1 VSAQLEVIS
10 RTASPRA
17 PGDEHRPR
25 MGFIGL
31 GWIGRKRLDA
41 LDPASIEVAA
51 LAESDA
57 SRLHAAAAAHPDAI
71 AAQTV
76 EALLDAELDGVVI
89 ATPNG
94 LHAQQ
99 AIACL
104 ERGIP
109 VFCQKPLAT
118 NLRDVER
125 VVAAARAADRLLGID
140 FCYRHVSG
148 MHELRRRVQA
158 GEIGDVIAVDLTFH
172 NAYGPDKSWCQD
184 RRLAGGGCLMDLG
197 VHLLDLCLWL
207 QGMPPT
213 ERVRS
218 RLFAQGVPVQG
229 CDAVEDLAFAE
240 FIQANGAIVRL
251 ACSWHAHI
259 GQGAIIQIAIAG
271 TRGGAHWTN
280 IDGSFYDF
288 QLDLIHGTNR
298 ERLSGRG
305 GGGDW
310 GPRALQAWIEQLRIS
325 NRFDPEADE
334 IIRSAALIEE
344 VYRA

>member
-1 VSAQLEVIS
+1 VSAQLQLPARS
-10 RTASPRA
+10 
-17 PGDEHRPR
+17 RPR
-25 MGFIGL
+25 LGFIGL

-41 LDPASIEVAA
+41 LDAASIEVAA
-51 LAESDA
+51 LAESDS
-57 SRLHAAAAAHPDAI
+57 SRLKSAVDVYPDSI
-71 AAQTV
+71 AARDV
-76 EALLDAELDGVVI
+76 EAMLDADLDGIVI

-99 AIACL
+99 TIACL

-118 NLRDVER
+118 NLVDVER
-125 VVAAARAADRLLGID
+125 VVAAARGADRLLGID

-148 MHELRRRVQA
+148 MRELRRRLLA
-158 GEIGDVIAVDLTFH
+158 GEIGDVVAVDLTFH
-172 NAYGPDKSWCQD
+172 NAYGPDQAWCQD

-197 VHLLDLCLWL
+197 VHLLDLSLWL

-218 RLFAQGVPVQG
+218 RLVAQGLPVQAG
-229 CDAVEDLAFAE
+229 DAVEDLAFAE
-240 FIQANGAIVRL
+240 FIQSNGAIVRL

-259 GQGAIIQIAIAG
+259 GQGAIIQITITG

-288 QLDLIHGTNR
+288 QLDLIHGTAR
-298 ERLSGRG
+298 ERLSGPDG
-305 GGGDW
+305 GDDW
-310 GPRALQAWIEQLRIS
+310 GPRALQAWIEQLRVS
-325 NRFDPEADE
+325 NCFDRQADE
-334 IIRSAALIEE
+334 IVRSAALIEE

>member
-1 VSAQLEVIS
+1 MNAQLELS
-10 RTASPRA
+10 RAAAQT
-17 PGDEHRPR
+17 PGLEAQRRPR
-25 MGFIGL
+25 LGFIGL

-41 LDPASIEVAA
+41 LAPESIEVAA
-51 LAESDA
+51 LMDSDPG
-57 SRLHAAAAAHPDAI
+57 RLHSASQAHPDA
-71 AAQTV
+71 AATQSV
-76 EALLDAELDGVVI
+76 ESMFDAGLDGVVI

-94 LHAQQ
+94 LHAEQ

-104 ERGIP
+104 ARGIP

-118 NLRDVER
+118 NLADVER
-125 VVAAARAADRLLGID
+125 VVAAARDADRLLGID

-148 MHELRRRVQA
+148 MPELRRRLRA
-158 GEIGDVIAVDLTFH
+158 GEIGDVVAVDLTFH

-197 VHLLDLCLWL
+197 VHLLDLSLWL

-218 RLFAQGVPVQG
+218 RLFAQGSPVQAG
-229 CDAVEDLAFAE
+229 DSVEDLAFAE

-259 GQGAIIQIAIAG
+259 GQGAIIQVAIAG
-271 TRGGAHWTN
+271 TRGGAQWTN

-298 ERLSGRG
+298 ERLSSSGESD
-305 GGGDW
+305 DW
-310 GPRALQAWIEQLRIS
+310 GPRALQSWIEQLRIS
-325 NRFDPEADE
+325 NHFDPEAND